1 VSPAPAFFIRL
12 EAATRD
18 FLRITKPTLC
28 AAHTRTLQF
37 CRSELG
43 GGLLVANNEGSEVV
57 FFEVSNDELS
67 IAALVF

>member
-1 VSPAPAFFIRL
+1 MSPAPAFLFGS
-12 EAATRD
+12 
-18 FLRITKPTLC
+18 KPRRGIFCEQRSQPYVL
-28 AAHTRTLQF
+28 HITRTVQF